1 MGRSIEPKLL
11 SALIGRFHGR
21 RIDTVRKSQ

>member
-11 SALIGRFHGR
+11 SALIGRLHGR
-21 RIDTVRKSQ
+21 RIDPVRMTQ